1 MNCAEQFC
9 ISLLNNCKNL
19 KSLKQIHAHATKI
32 GLDSDHFVAGKLIL
46 HCAVNLSDALHYA
59 RQLLRHNPDPDAFM
73 YNALIRGLSDSDSP
87 ENSISVFNT
96 MIKNSTTLPDSF
108 SFAFTLKAVAN
119 LRCFRTGSQL
129 HCQALSRGFNIHL
142 FVATTLISMYA
153 ECGYVLFSKKV
164 FDEIPDP
171 NVVTWNAMVTA
182 FIRVND
188 IVGAES
194 VFDLMPVK
202 GLDSFNLMIAGYTKT
217 GELEKARRVFM
228 EMPIRDEVSWSTIIV
243 GCAHS
248 GHFDEAFGF
257 FRELQWVGMRPN
269 EASLTGV
276 LSACAQAGALEFA
289 KILHGL
295 IEKVGLVWIAPVNN
309 ALIDTYS
316 KCGTMDMARL
326 VFERMLGK
334 KNIVTWTS
342 MIAGLAMQGYGE
354 EAISLFHEME
364 ESRIKPDGIAFIII
378 LYACSHAGLVEQG
391 CEIFDKMTKVYGI
404 EPAIEHYGCMVDLYS
419 RSGQLQK
426 AYDFVVRMLTPPN
439 AIIWR
444 TLLGACSFFG
454 DVKLAEQVK
463 GRLSKTDPNN
473 CSDHVLLSNIYA
485 VAGKWKDVAKTR
497 MSMAELKMKK
507 SPGWSMIEVDKV
519 MYRFVAGEKQN
530 KVIAEAQ
537 KKLKEIIL
545 KLRVE
550 AGYIP
555 QVGSVLH
562 DIEEEEKEDAVITHS
577 EKLAVAFGMARL
589 CEGSIIRIVKNLRVC
604 KDCHT
609 IMKLISEVYRLEIVL
624 RDRSRFHTFK
634 NGICSCRDYW

>member
-19 KSLKQIHAHATKI
+19 KSFKQIHAYATKI
-32 GLDSDHFVAGKLIL
+32 GLSSDPFVAGKLLL

-59 RQLLRHNPDPDAFM
+59 RLLLLHNPNPDAFM
-73 YNALIRGLSDSDSP
+73 YNTLIRGLSDSDSP
-87 ENSISVFNT
+87 QNSVAVFNR
-96 MIKNSTTLPDSF
+96 MIKDSNTLPDSF

-119 LRCFRTGSQL
+119 LQCFRTGYQL
-129 HCQALSRGFNIHL
+129 HCQALTRGLNTHL

-153 ECGYVLFSKKV
+153 ECGHVLFSRKV

-182 FIRVND
+182 FIRCND
-188 IVGAES
+188 IVGAER

-202 GLDSFNLMIAGYTKT
+202 GLDSYNLMLAGYTKI
-217 GELEKARRVFM
+217 GELKKARRVFM
-228 EMPIRDEVSWSTIIV
+228 EMPMKDEVSWSTIIV

-248 GHFDEAFGF
+248 GRFDEAFGF
-257 FRELQWVGMRPN
+257 FRELQRVNMRPN
-269 EASLTGV
+269 EVSLTGV
-276 LSACAQAGALEFA
+276 LSVCAQAGALEFA
-289 KILHGL
+289 KILHGF
-295 IEKVGLVWIAPVNN
+295 IEKVGLVWITPVNN
-309 ALIDTYS
+309 ALTDTYS
-316 KCGTMDMARL
+316 KCGSMDMARL
-326 VFERMLGK
+326 VFERMPGK

-342 MIAGLAMQGYGE
+342 MFAGLAMQGYGK

-364 ESRIKPDGIAFIII
+364 ESGIKPDGIAFITI
-378 LYACSHAGLVEQG
+378 LYACSHAGFVQQG

-404 EPAIEHYGCMVDLYS
+404 EPSIEHYGCMVDLYG
-419 RSGQLQK
+419 RAGQLRK
-426 AYDFVVRMLTPPN
+426 AYDFVVHMPTLPT
-439 AIIWR
+439 AVIWR

-463 GRLSKTDPNN
+463 ERLSKTDPNN

-485 VAGKWKDVAKTR
+485 VAGKWKDVASMR
-497 MSMAELKMKK
+497 ISMAELKMKK

-519 MYRFVAGEKQN
+519 MYSFVAGAKKN
-530 KVIAEAQ
+530 DVTAEAK
-537 KKLKEIIL
+537 KKLREIIL

-550 AGYIP
+550 GGYVP
-555 QVGSVLH
+555 HVGSVLH

-609 IMKLISEVYRLEIVL
+609 IMKLISKVYRLEIVL

-634 NGICSCRDYW
+634 DGICSCREHW